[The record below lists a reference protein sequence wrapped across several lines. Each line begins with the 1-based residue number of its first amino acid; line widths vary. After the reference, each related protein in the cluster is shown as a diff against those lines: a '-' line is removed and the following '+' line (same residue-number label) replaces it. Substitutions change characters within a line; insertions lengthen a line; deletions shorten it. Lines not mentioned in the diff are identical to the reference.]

1 MIRLLV
7 FEKSRRIDQAILEQ
21 EVEIGFNVLRM
32 HQFDHLLGTTG
43 KHIIQF
49 RIRTRGIEK
58 PYFVHRPFINIKGMK
73 TRVPAWRQLRGKKDR
88 PGSAAIIAQVNI
100 GCRYREPLRKVY
112 NRRIQHIAARRIE
125 VTKPNRDRVLVFV
138 ASLKAIGTTA
148 PTHTAAHLPD
158 TTPTLPDQVALGKCI
173 HGNKQEQEKQK
184 ICKSDYQNG
193 DFCSVCSKV
202 IAIGKIAAIGANF

>member
-1 MIRLLV
+1 
-7 FEKSRRIDQAILEQ
+7 
-21 EVEIGFNVLRM
+21 
-32 HQFDHLLGTTG
+32 
-43 KHIIQF
+43 
-49 RIRTRGIEK
+49 
-58 PYFVHRPFINIKGMK
+58 MK

-193 DFCSVCSKV
+193 EFCSVKQQSYCYRQNCSDWCKFLKAV
-202 IAIGKIAAIGANF
+202 PIIIISKMLKDSLLYMLK